1 MEYQRTIAVRESM
14 EMIDFMAQHFAE
26 NKLNDSSEALMNEY
40 LCLLVQR
47 IERSNDA
54 LRRRWK

>member
-1 MEYQRTIAVRESM
+1 MKHPKTIAVRESL
-14 EMIDFMAQHFAE
+14 EMIEFIGQHFQE

>member
-1 MEYQRTIAVRESM
+1 MEYPRTIAVRESM

-26 NKLNDSSEALMNEY
+26 NKLKDSSESLMNEY